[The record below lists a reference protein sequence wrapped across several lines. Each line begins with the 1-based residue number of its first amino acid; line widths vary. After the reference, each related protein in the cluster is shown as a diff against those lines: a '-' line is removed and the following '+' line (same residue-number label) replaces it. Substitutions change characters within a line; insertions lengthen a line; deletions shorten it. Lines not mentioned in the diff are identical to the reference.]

1 MGAVTKAI
9 TIDEPFPALVVAGI
23 KGWETR
29 GNPPAGEMCPAGVRP
44 LPGCA
49 IERGERI
56 AIHAS
61 ARLPL
66 DVDALKASGLH
77 LGEWSMGPLRH
88 VGVENEYDCERCP
101 DPEDGNWDPEC
112 WALNRFDPALLRDE
126 GAHGWSF
133 VAWLPTSAVV
143 CTARVVDALPIID
156 AHLGWTGEGDTPPG
170 AVLVS
175 TVYDSLGVVTGVG
188 TGDDVTDY
196 IEDQLPYGHWEP
208 GGWAWELDDV
218 EPLAGPIPCR
228 GRQGV
233 WRLPEDVAEE
243 INR

>member
-1 MGAVTKAI
+1 MKAI
-9 TIDEPFPALVVAGI
+9 TLDQPYPALIVAGV

-61 ARLPL
+61 ARPSRLWVGRVFATEAEADADVVNALDSAGVDWSEPDDDGYSVPL
-66 DVDALKASGLH
+66 LD
-77 LGEWSMGPLRH
+77 
-88 VGVENEYDCERCP
+88 
-101 DPEDGNWDPEC
+101 
-112 WALNRFDPALLRDE
+112 
-126 GAHGWSF
+126 
-133 VAWLPTSAVV
+133 WLPTSAIV

-156 AHLGWTGEGDTPPG
+156 AHLGWPGDGDTPPG
-170 AVLVS
+170 AVLV
-175 TVYDSLGVVTGVG
+175 DDLNAWLEVVTGIR
-188 TGDDVTDY
+188 TGDDVSDDITDQ
-196 IEDQLPYGHWEP
+196 IPYGHWTP
-208 GGWAWELDDV
+208 GGWAWELDEV
-218 EPLAGPIPCR
+218 EALAEPIPCR

-233 WRLPEDVAEE
+233 WRLPDDVAEE

>member
-29 GNPPAGEMCPAGVRP
+29 GNPPAGEMCPPGVRP
-44 LPGCA
+44 LPGCR
-49 IERGERI
+49 INRGERI

-61 ARLPL
+61 ARRPAAGMRLGLDHPVTTAEWLVDDSRARLLDLCNEEALP
-66 DVDALKASGLH
+66 
-77 LGEWSMGPLRH
+77 
-88 VGVENEYDCERCP
+88 
-101 DPEDGNWDPEC
+101 
-112 WALNRFDPALLRDE
+112 
-126 GAHGWSF
+126 
-133 VAWLPTSAVV
+133 LPTSAIVATV
-143 CTARVVDALPIID
+143 RVVDVLPIID

-175 TVYDSLGVVTGVG
+175 TVYDSLEVVTGIG

-218 EPLAGPIPCR
+218 EPLAEPIPCR